1 MLLQQN
7 HSLPRVTGTAGGG
20 GWLGA
25 LLKGTIAIGAIAE
38 GLTHGSQ
45 LDGGV
50 YVWFRK
56 SQ

>member
-20 GWLGA
+20 LGA